1 LFRPVETGTANI
13 GLNAQNAKG
22 KSSVDS
28 QEFGVNTMDYRK
40 LFRPVETGTANI
52 GLNAQNA
59 KGKSSVDSQEFG
71 VNTMDYRLLTRD
83 SKLPAGN

>member
-1 LFRPVETGTANI
+1 
-13 GLNAQNAKG
+13 
-22 KSSVDS
+22 
-28 QEFGVNTMDYRK
+28 

-71 VNTMDYRLLTRD
+71 VNTMDYRLLTPD